1 MWTAHNRSFLGMTA
15 HWIDPVTLH
24 QCKAA
29 LACTRVTGRH
39 TYDVLGARIEQIH
52 NFYGLAGKIT
62 ATITDNGS
70 NFVKAFTVFHHSSL
84 DSSSATAEEI
94 PTLSMDEDPEE
105 SLENTDTE
113 DVIFENMDQMLTVDT
128 ENDLTQVQYDLPA
141 HERCAA
147 HTLSLIATTDIDK
160 YLSTSPVSRNIY
172 RSSFAKCSAVWNKT
186 SRSTVASDSVQEIAN
201 RKFLVPSKTRWNS
214 HYDAILRITENTTT
228 ELNELCTRMGLRSF
242 AEKEI
247 VFLKEYCSVLKPLA
261 RGLDILQGE
270 DNCFYGTLLPTLET
284 IIKKI
289 KALIFQ
295 LSTATVGLVY
305 TIESSIKHRFAKVF
319 ESNNAIIAAI
329 TLPKFKLKWV
339 DDQRKKDQF
348 KQVLMQEIRL
358 RVDDDVTETEN
369 PAQPEAQASSNAEKD
384 HFYEFDSDEDSTS
397 QNTIES
403 EVNDY
408 LSNAK
413 QYECLNKYP

>member
-1 MWTAHNRSFLGMTA
+1 M
-15 HWIDPVTLH
+15 
-24 QCKAA
+24 
-29 LACTRVTGRH
+29 
-39 TYDVLGARIEQIH
+39 
-52 NFYGLAGKIT
+52 
-62 ATITDNGS
+62 
-70 NFVKAFTVFHHSSL
+70 
-84 DSSSATAEEI
+84 
-94 PTLSMDEDPEE
+94 
-105 SLENTDTE
+105 
-113 DVIFENMDQMLTVDT
+113 
-128 ENDLTQVQYDLPA
+128 
-141 HERCAA
+141 
-147 HTLSLIATTDIDK
+147 
-160 YLSTSPVSRNIY
+160 
-172 RSSFAKCSAVWNKT
+172 
-186 SRSTVASDSVQEIAN
+186 
-201 RKFLVPSKTRWNS
+201 
-214 HYDAILRITENTTT
+214 
-228 ELNELCTRMGLRSF
+228 NELCTRMGLCSF

-289 KALIFQ
+289 KALIPQ

-397 QNTIES
+397 QNAIES

-413 QYECLNKYP
+413 QYECLNKYPKVKKLFLEYNTSISPSAPVERLFSLGGLVLTPKRNRLTDARFEKMLLMRYNKDFLAL